1 MAEIIKDGTGTGDTL
16 KITVK
21 NRAVVEAIITTKEEE
36 RSSDGD
42 GYILSSGLI
51 NLCSACESALLYIL
65 NNECVDLVVDRM
77 VILTGA
83 STNGADTE
91 SGFNI
96 VVNPT
101 AGTLVDCG
109 CAGVQRNTNFGSTDT
124 LCIVFLQGAEGLTL
138 TDGAN
143 GAGIAHTDINQT
155 HVLSFTLPKGKSI
168 GVKFTPPTA
177 NSSLNVIVNLFV
189 YKNGSDI

>member
-1 MAEIIKDGTGTGDTL
+1 MAEIIKDGTGSGDTL

-21 NRAVVEAIITTKEEE
+21 NRAVVEAITTTKEEE
-36 RSSDGD
+36 RSADGD
-42 GYILSSGLI
+42 GYIISSGLI
-51 NLCSACESALLYIL
+51 NLTSANESALLYVL

-77 VILTGA
+77 VILTGDA
-83 STNGADTE
+83 SCSCITE

-109 CAGVQRNTNFGSTDT
+109 ACGTQRNTNFGSTCT
-124 LCIVFLQGAEGLTL
+124 LCITFLTGAEARTL

-143 GAGIAHTDINQT
+143 GAGIAHTDISQT
-155 HVLSFTLPKGKSI
+155 HILSFTLPKGKSI
-168 GVKFTPPTA
+168 GVKFTPPTG
-177 NSSLNVIVNLFV
+177 NMGLNVIVNLFV